1 MPHRSRHAKLLFTE
15 GNRHLHDG
23 DHDAAEACFIE
34 ARALAPDSAEIWA
47 NIAFLKERNG
57 LLAEAEA
64 CYRHA
69 LLLLPDNQKILQ
81 NLGLL
86 LLKMR
91 RFGEAELLCRLAVE
105 LAGTGELAS
114 AWSNLGVLFAVTRRE
129 AEAERCYRDA
139 IAVDP
144 GYSKAYF
151 NLSYLLLRQGR
162 MEEGWAML
170 EYRAQSPALA
180 AYFNCP
186 RWSGEALD
194 GRSLV
199 IVLEAG
205 HGDLIHF
212 CRYVPLL
219 KSVSSTL
226 HITLICHPALKTLLA
241 TLAGVDRLYALND
254 IIPSTR
260 WDYWVPVLSLPGL
273 CGTRLD
279 TIPAPIPYLAADP
292 GRSAYR
298 ATHLRT
304 DRLKVG
310 LVWKGNPDFENDLER
325 SLPSLAT
332 LDLLAAVPGV
342 QFVSLQKGPG
352 QDDTSAALDLL
363 PLGAGLL
370 DFADTAALI
379 VNLDLVISVD
389 TAVAHLAGALGK
401 PCWVLLPDYRCD
413 WRWLAGRVDTPWYP
427 GIMRLFRQHD
437 AAGWG
442 PLIGTVMRALQ
453 RKSED
458 HMSGDFQC

>member
-1 MPHRSRHAKLLFTE
+1 MPLPFHHAELLFIE

-23 DHDAAEACFIE
+23 DHGTAEACFVQ
-34 ARALAPDSAEIWA
+34 ARALAPDRAEIWA
-47 NIAFLKERNG
+47 NLAFLKECTG
-57 LLAEAEA
+57 LLAEAET
-64 CYRHA
+64 CYRKA
-69 LLLLPDNQKILQ
+69 LLLLPDNQQIVQ

-86 LLKMR
+86 LLKTR
-91 RFGEAELLCRLAVE
+91 RFAEAERLCRLAVE
-105 LAGTGELAS
+105 LAGEGELAS
-114 AWSNLGVLFAVTRRE
+114 ALSNLGVLLACTKRE
-129 AEAERCYRDA
+129 AEAERCYREA
-139 IAVDP
+139 IAVDA
-144 GYSKAYF
+144 AYAKTRV
-151 NLSYLLLRQGR
+151 NLSNLLLRQGR
-162 MEEGWAML
+162 MDEGWAML
-170 EYRAQSPALA
+170 EYRTQSPVLA

-186 RWSGEALD
+186 RWSGQALD
-194 GRSLV
+194 GKSLV
-199 IVLEAG
+199 IALESG
-205 HGDLIHF
+205 HGDLIQF
-212 CRYVPLL
+212 CRYIPLL
-219 KSVSSTL
+219 KSVCSTL

-241 TLAGVDRLYALND
+241 TLAGVDRLYALNEV
-254 IIPSTR
+254 IPPTH

-292 GRSAYR
+292 ERVAYW
-298 ATHLRT
+298 AAHLCT

-310 LVWKGNPDFENDLER
+310 LVWKGNPDFENDIER

-363 PLGAGLL
+363 PLGAGLI

-413 WRWLAGRVDTPWYP
+413 WRWLAGRVETPWYP

-437 AAGWG
+437 AAEWG
-442 PLIGTVMRALQ
+442 PLIGAVASSLQ
-453 RKSED
+453 RRSED
-458 HMSGDFQC
+458 HMSGDFQR

>member
-1 MPHRSRHAKLLFTE
+1 MHQFRHAEALFTE

-23 DHDAAEACFIE
+23 DLATAEACFIE

-47 NIAFLKERNG
+47 NLAFLKEQKG
-57 LLAEAEA
+57 LLPDAEEH
-64 CYRHA
+64 YRQA
-69 LLLLPDNQKILQ
+69 LLLSPDNQQILQ

-91 RFGEAELLCRLAVE
+91 RFDEAERLCRRAVE
-105 LAGTGELAS
+105 LAGTAELAS
-114 AWSNLGVLFAVTRRE
+114 AWSNLGVLLACTKRE
-129 AEAERCYRDA
+129 TEAERCYRDA
-139 IAVDP
+139 IAVDAA
-144 GYSKAYF
+144 YAKAHF

-162 MEEGWAML
+162 MEEGWSKL
-170 EYRAQSPALA
+170 EYRAQSPTLA

-186 RWSGEALD
+186 RWTGEALD
-194 GRSLV
+194 GKALV

-205 HGDLIHF
+205 HGDLIQF

-219 KSVSSTL
+219 AAACTGL

-241 TLAGVDRLYALND
+241 TLSGVDCLYAYD
-254 IIPSTR
+254 EAIPSTH

-273 CGTRLD
+273 CGARID
-279 TIPAPIPYLAADP
+279 TIAAPIPYLAADP
-292 GRSAYR
+292 RRVAYW
-298 ATHLRT
+298 AAQLRT

-310 LVWKGNPDFENDLER
+310 LVWKGNPDFENDAER

-332 LDLLAAVPGV
+332 LDPLAAVPGV

-352 QDDTSAALDLL
+352 QDDTSAVLDVL
-363 PLGAGLL
+363 PLGVSLA

-379 VNLDLVISVD
+379 ANLDLVISVD

-413 WRWLAGRVDTPWYP
+413 WRWLAGRGDTPWYP
-427 GIMRLFRQHD
+427 GMRLFHQD
-437 AAGWG
+437 A
-442 PLIGTVMRALQ
+442 
-453 RKSED
+453 
-458 HMSGDFQC
+458 SGDWTPTVDVLHHALKRVADN